1 MYCTFVFGF
10 KKHAE
15 DAQKILDIYSD
26 HRGAFRTYSN
36 GFLQHIEARKGAAH
50 LPAGTSES
58 GIGR

>member
-1 MYCTFVFGF
+1 LYCTFVFRF

-15 DAQKILDIYSD
+15 DTQKILDIYSD
-26 HRGAFRTYSN
+26 HGGAFRTYSN